1 MQTRPRLVTN
11 VPFWVLVIASLAAVI
26 GGLVLVLR
34 QVDAIEA
41 LVNDPN
47 ATVVTVYVAQSWV
60 SVGAA
65 VLAAGAI
72 GLASAL
78 AVATVVSTRTN
89 SDVAIETID
98 WNSDDET
105 AIESSPATSAP
116 FATAGTAP
124 QAATAAAPIA
134 VEDADVET
142 PSTATA
148 PPQAATAAQQGRDED
163 PAAR

>member
-34 QVDAIEA
+34 QVDAIQS

-47 ATVVTVYVAQSWV
+47 ATVVAVYVAQSWV

-78 AVATVVSTRTN
+78 AVATVVSTRRN
-89 SDVAIETID
+89 PDVAIETID
-98 WNSDDET
+98 WTSDE
-105 AIESSPATSAP
+105 ESAAEQIPA
-116 FATAGTAP
+116 FATTTPVAP
-124 QAATAAAPIA
+124 AAAETAAPIA
-134 VEDADVET
+134 VEDADIET
-142 PSTATA
+142 PSTASA
-148 PPQAATAAQQGRDED
+148 PAQAAAHKDDTD
-163 PAAR
+163 PTPR

>member
-26 GGLVLVLR
+26 GGLVLVLA
-34 QVDAIEA
+34 QVNAIQA

-89 SDVAIETID
+89 PEVAIETID
-98 WNSDDET
+98 WTSDEET
-105 AIESSPATSAP
+105 APEQAPA
-116 FATAGTAP
+116 FATAPSAAP
-124 QAATAAAPIA
+124 TTTAPIA
-134 VEDADVET
+134 VEDADIET
-142 PSTATA
+142 PSTAPA
-148 PPQAATAAQQGRDED
+148 PPQAAAQKDD
-163 PAAR
+163 TDSAAR

>member
-1 MQTRPRLVTN
+1 MQTRPRLVTSI
-11 VPFWVLVIASLAAVI
+11 PFWVLVVASLAAVI
-26 GGLVLVLR
+26 GGLVIVLR

-72 GLASAL
+72 GVASAL
-78 AVATVVSTRTN
+78 AVAAVVTTRTRP
-89 SDVAIETID
+89 DVAIETID
-98 WNSDDET
+98 WSSDDET
-105 AIESSPATSAP
+105 ALEPAAETAVPAAAAPATV
-116 FATAGTAP
+116 
-124 QAATAAAPIA
+124 AAPIA

-148 PPQAATAAQQGRDED
+148 PAQAAAAQQDRDED
-163 PAAR
+163 RSSR

>member
-26 GGLVLVLR
+26 GGLVLVLA
-34 QVDAIEA
+34 QVNAIQA

-89 SDVAIETID
+89 PEVAIETID
-98 WNSDDET
+98 WTSDEET
-105 AIESSPATSAP
+105 APEQAPA
-116 FATAGTAP
+116 FATAPSAAP
-124 QAATAAAPIA
+124 TTAAPIA
-134 VEDADVET
+134 VEDADIET
-142 PSTATA
+142 PSTAPA
-148 PPQAATAAQQGRDED
+148 PPQAAAQKDD
-163 PAAR
+163 TDSAAR

>member
-34 QVDAIEA
+34 QVDAIQA

-89 SDVAIETID
+89 PDVAIETID
-98 WNSDDET
+98 WTSDDES
-105 AIESSPATSAP
+105 AAEQIPA
-116 FATAGTAP
+116 FATGTAAP
-124 QAATAAAPIA
+124 ASTTPAAETAAPIA
-134 VEDADVET
+134 VEDADIET
-142 PSTATA
+142 PSTAPA
-148 PPQAATAAQQGRDED
+148 PAQAAPQKDDTD
-163 PAAR
+163 PASR

>member
-34 QVDAIEA
+34 QVDAIQS

-47 ATVVTVYVAQSWV
+47 ATVVAVYVAQSWV

-78 AVATVVSTRTN
+78 AVATVVSTRRN
-89 SDVAIETID
+89 PDVAIETID
-98 WNSDDET
+98 WTSDE
-105 AIESSPATSAP
+105 ESAAEQIPA
-116 FATAGTAP
+116 FATAPG
-124 QAATAAAPIA
+124 AATTATETAAPIA
-134 VEDADVET
+134 VEDADIET
-142 PSTATA
+142 PSTAPA
-148 PPQAATAAQQGRDED
+148 PAQAAPQKNDTD
-163 PAAR
+163 PASR

>member
-34 QVDAIEA
+34 QVDAIQA

-65 VLAAGAI
+65 ILAAGAI

-89 SDVAIETID
+89 PDVAIETID
-98 WNSDDET
+98 WTSDDES
-105 AIESSPATSAP
+105 AAEQIPA
-116 FATAGTAP
+116 FATAP
-124 QAATAAAPIA
+124 AATAPAAPIA
-134 VEDADVET
+134 VEDADIET
-142 PSTATA
+142 PSTAPA
-148 PPQAATAAQQGRDED
+148 PPQVAAQKDDTD
-163 PAAR
+163 PVAR

>member
-26 GGLVLVLR
+26 GGLVLVLA
-34 QVDAIEA
+34 QVNAIEA

-78 AVATVVSTRTN
+78 AVATVVSTRAN
-89 SDVAIETID
+89 PEVAIETID
-98 WNSDDET
+98 WTSDEET
-105 AIESSPATSAP
+105 APEQAPA
-116 FATAGTAP
+116 FATAPSAAP
-124 QAATAAAPIA
+124 TSAAPTTAAPIA
-134 VEDADVET
+134 VEDADIET
-142 PSTATA
+142 PSTAPA
-148 PPQAATAAQQGRDED
+148 PPQAAAQKDD
-163 PAAR
+163 TDSAAR

>member
-34 QVDAIEA
+34 QVDAIQA

-65 VLAAGAI
+65 LLAAGAI
-72 GLASAL
+72 GVAAAL
-78 AVATVVSTRTN
+78 AVGAVVSTRPR
-89 SDVAIETID
+89 SDVSVETID
-98 WNSDDET
+98 WTNDDET
-105 AIESSPATSAP
+105 VAAPSSTSPYASAP
-116 FATAGTAP
+116 
-124 QAATAAAPIA
+124 AATTAAPIA
-134 VEDADVET
+134 MEDADIET

-148 PPQAATAAQQGRDED
+148 PPQAAAAAQQDANDD
-163 PAAR
+163 PARR

>member
-26 GGLVLVLR
+26 GGLVLVLA
-34 QVDAIEA
+34 QVNAIQA

-89 SDVAIETID
+89 PEVAIETID
-98 WNSDDET
+98 WTSDEET
-105 AIESSPATSAP
+105 APEQAPA
-116 FATAGTAP
+116 FATAPSTAP
-124 QAATAAAPIA
+124 TTAAPIA
-134 VEDADVET
+134 VEDADIET
-142 PSTATA
+142 PSTAPA
-148 PPQAATAAQQGRDED
+148 PPQAAAQKDD
-163 PAAR
+163 TDSAAR

>member
-1 MQTRPRLVTN
+1 MQTRPRLVTSI
-11 VPFWVLVIASLAAVI
+11 PFWVLVIASLAAVI

-34 QVDAIEA
+34 QVDAIQA

-78 AVATVVSTRTN
+78 AVATVVTTRSN
-89 SDVAIETID
+89 PDVAIETID
-98 WNSDDET
+98 WNNDDET
-105 AIESSPATSAP
+105 APEPASSAAGLFAAP
-116 FATAGTAP
+116 
-124 QAATAAAPIA
+124 AATTTATAAPIA

-148 PPQAATAAQQGRDED
+148 PPQAAQAAQQDKDSD
-163 PAAR
+163 PTSR

>member
-34 QVDAIEA
+34 QVDAIQA

-89 SDVAIETID
+89 PDVAIETID
-98 WNSDDET
+98 WTSDDES
-105 AIESSPATSAP
+105 AAEQIPA
-116 FATAGTAP
+116 FATGT
-124 QAATAAAPIA
+124 AATAPASTTPAPETAAPIA
-134 VEDADVET
+134 VEDADIET
-142 PSTATA
+142 PSTAPA
-148 PPQAATAAQQGRDED
+148 PAQAAPQKDDTD
-163 PAAR
+163 PASR

>member
-34 QVDAIEA
+34 QVDAIQA

-65 VLAAGAI
+65 ILAAGAI

-89 SDVAIETID
+89 PDVAIETID
-98 WNSDDET
+98 WTSDDES
-105 AIESSPATSAP
+105 AAEQIPA
-116 FATAGTAP
+116 FATAP
-124 QAATAAAPIA
+124 AATTPAVQTAAPIA
-134 VEDADVET
+134 VEDADIET
-142 PSTATA
+142 PSTAPA
-148 PPQAATAAQQGRDED
+148 PPQVAAQKDDTD
-163 PAAR
+163 PVAR

>member
-34 QVDAIEA
+34 QVDAIQA

-65 VLAAGAI
+65 ILAAGAI

-89 SDVAIETID
+89 PDVAIETID
-98 WNSDDET
+98 WTSDDES
-105 AIESSPATSAP
+105 AAEQIPA
-116 FATAGTAP
+116 FATAPA
-124 QAATAAAPIA
+124 AATPAEQTAAPIA
-134 VEDADVET
+134 VEDADIET
-142 PSTATA
+142 PSTAPA
-148 PPQAATAAQQGRDED
+148 PAQAAPQKNDTD

>member
-34 QVDAIEA
+34 QVDAIQA

-65 VLAAGAI
+65 ILAAGAI

-89 SDVAIETID
+89 PDVAIETID
-98 WNSDDET
+98 WTSDDES
-105 AIESSPATSAP
+105 AAEQIPA
-116 FATAGTAP
+116 FATAPA
-124 QAATAAAPIA
+124 AATPAAPIA
-134 VEDADVET
+134 VEDADIET
-142 PSTATA
+142 PSTAPA
-148 PPQAATAAQQGRDED
+148 PAQAAPQKDDTD

>member
-11 VPFWVLVIASLAAVI
+11 IPFWVLVIASLAAVI
-26 GGLVLVLR
+26 GGLVLVLA
-34 QVDAIEA
+34 QVNAIQA

-89 SDVAIETID
+89 PEVAVETID
-98 WNSDDET
+98 WTSDEET
-105 AIESSPATSAP
+105 APEQAPA
-116 FATAGTAP
+116 FATAPSAAP
-124 QAATAAAPIA
+124 TTAAPIA
-134 VEDADVET
+134 VEDADIET
-142 PSTATA
+142 PSTAPA
-148 PPQAATAAQQGRDED
+148 PPQAAAQKDD
-163 PAAR
+163 TDSAAR

>member
-34 QVDAIEA
+34 QVDAIQS

-47 ATVVTVYVAQSWV
+47 ATVVAVYVAQSWV

-78 AVATVVSTRTN
+78 AVATVVSTRRN
-89 SDVAIETID
+89 PDVAIETID
-98 WNSDDET
+98 WTSDE
-105 AIESSPATSAP
+105 ESAAEQIPA
-116 FATAGTAP
+116 FATTTPAAP
-124 QAATAAAPIA
+124 AVAETAAPIA
-134 VEDADVET
+134 VEDADIET
-142 PSTATA
+142 PSTAPA
-148 PPQAATAAQQGRDED
+148 PAQAAAHKDDTD
-163 PAAR
+163 PASR

>member
-26 GGLVLVLR
+26 GGLVVVLR

-72 GLASAL
+72 GIASAL
-78 AVATVVSTRTN
+78 AVATVVSTRT
-89 SDVAIETID
+89 SPDVAIETID

-105 AIESSPATSAP
+105 ALESAP
-116 FATAGTAP
+116 AAAAP
-124 QAATAAAPIA
+124 AAAAPAAAAPAAAAPIA

-148 PPQAATAAQQGRDED
+148 PPQAAAAAQQDRDED
-163 PAAR
+163 PASR

>member
-34 QVDAIEA
+34 QVDAIQA

-89 SDVAIETID
+89 PDVAIETID
-98 WNSDDET
+98 WTSDDES
-105 AIESSPATSAP
+105 AAEQIPA
-116 FATAGTAP
+116 FATAPAAAAP
-124 QAATAAAPIA
+124 AGQTAAPIA
-134 VEDADVET
+134 VEDADIET
-142 PSTATA
+142 PSTAPA
-148 PPQAATAAQQGRDED
+148 PAQAAPQKDDTD

>member
-34 QVDAIEA
+34 QVDAIQA

-89 SDVAIETID
+89 PDVAIETID
-98 WNSDDET
+98 WTSDDESAAEQIPAFATGT
-105 AIESSPATSAP
+105 AATSPVELYSGERLQGA
-116 FATAGTAP
+116 FERTASRLIEM
-124 QAATAAAPIA
+124 QS
-134 VEDADVET
+134 ADYL
-142 PSTATA
+142 STAHKA
-148 PPQAATAAQQGRDED
+148 
-163 PAAR
+163 

>member
-26 GGLVLVLR
+26 GGLVLVLA
-34 QVDAIEA
+34 QVNAIQA

-89 SDVAIETID
+89 PEVAIETID
-98 WNSDDET
+98 WTSDEET
-105 AIESSPATSAP
+105 APEQAP
-116 FATAGTAP
+116 DFATPPSAAP
-124 QAATAAAPIA
+124 TTAAPIA
-134 VEDADVET
+134 VEDADIET
-142 PSTATA
+142 PSTAPA
-148 PPQAATAAQQGRDED
+148 PPQAAAQKDD
-163 PAAR
+163 TDSAAR